1 MEGMSESLFPTR
13 WANDKP
19 PSLEKFTSDF
29 ADDYAC
35 AEYLAKKRWESG
47 FRCPRCGGN
56 RAWRLEARPWVWECQ
71 GVVVDDD
78 GSRTTTGCRHQTSLI
93 AGTVM
98 HGTHLPLRIWFL
110 AAYLLATHSNGMS
123 ALQLQP
129 KLGLGS
135 YKTAWLLLH
144 KLRLAMVDPDRRP
157 LRGIIEIDETNV
169 PFRRKDEPDGGGQG
183 RSPIG
188 KIFMIGA
195 VEVEAGK
202 YPARCRLQRI
212 VNINREGLHAF
223 IRDNT
228 AVGSL
233 LLTDGNTAYRRL
245 EDRGH
250 QAINLSAVDAPP
262 AHEVL
267 PWVHRL
273 FANFKRWSYGTYHG
287 VRDKHV
293 DIYANEFVFR
303 WNRRRHFQ
311 TNVDTILGLGQRIG
325 RTTYRDIVGDTRE
338 WKDDHEDQVLAMVRP
353 DRLDRA
359 KDYAVEHGCDIFEAL
374 DEVRQSE
381 KKWKYR
387 RKVPRR
393 SALPPRRSGE
403 ERNTRRYVHPPPL
416 DPTDIANGYLRPI
429 PTGSRRTGAK
439 RIVPVE
445 SRQTQ

>member
-1 MEGMSESLFPTR
+1 MSESLFPTR
-13 WANDKP
+13 WANDRP
-19 PSLEKFTSDF
+19 PSLERFTADF
-29 ADDYAC
+29 PDDYAC
-35 AEYLAKKRWESG
+35 ADYLAEKRWKLG
-47 FRCPRCGGN
+47 FKCPRCGGN

-71 GVVVDDD
+71 GVVVDSD
-78 GSRTTTGCRHQTSLI
+78 GKRTKTGCSHQTSLI

-98 HGTHLPLRIWFL
+98 HGTHLPLRVWFL

-135 YKTAWLLLH
+135 YKTAWLLLQ
-144 KLRLAMVDPDRRP
+144 KLRRAMVAPERTP
-157 LRGIIEIDETNV
+157 LTGIIEIDETSV
-169 PFRRKDEPDGGGQG
+169 PFRRKSDPEGGGQG

-195 VEVEAGK
+195 VEVRDGK

-212 VNINREGLHAF
+212 VNIDRESLHAF

-228 AVGSL
+228 AVGSI

-245 EDRGH
+245 PDRGH
-250 QAINLSAVDAPP
+250 QAVNLSAVDAPP

-273 FANFKRWSYGTYHG
+273 FSNFKRWAYGTYHG

-311 TNVDTILGLGQRIG
+311 TNVDTILGIGQRIG
-325 RTTYRDIVGDTRE
+325 RTTWRDVVGDTRA
-338 WKDDHEDQVLAMVRP
+338 WKYEHADQVLAMVRP
-353 DRLDRA
+353 DRLERA
-359 KDYAVEHGCDIFEAL
+359 IEYAYEHRCDIFDAL
-374 DEVRQSE
+374 DAVKRDE
-381 KKWKYR
+381 KKRLYGRQKPW
-387 RKVPRR
+387 R
-393 SALPPRRSGE
+393 SALPPRRQGE
-403 ERNTRRYVHPPPL
+403 ERNTRRYVHPPGL
-416 DPTDIANGYLRPI
+416 AQEDIEMGFLRHVPI
-429 PTGSRRTGAK
+429 GSKLTGTRRKSSVDRAVTA
-439 RIVPVE
+439 
-445 SRQTQ
+445 TA